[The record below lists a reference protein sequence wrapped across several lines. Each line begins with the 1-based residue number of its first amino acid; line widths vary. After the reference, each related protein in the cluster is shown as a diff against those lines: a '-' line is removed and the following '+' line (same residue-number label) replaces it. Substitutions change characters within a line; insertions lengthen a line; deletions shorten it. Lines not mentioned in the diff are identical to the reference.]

1 MPKSAIAMS
10 TVDGDYV
17 FDINAYLIGAYPDMN
32 LPARKEVCTLV
43 RAQLDEEVVTD
54 EIDAV
59 VLNYALDKAG
69 WKPEKDDD

>member
-43 RAQLDEEVVTD
+43 RAELNVEVIID
-54 EIDAV
+54 EIDGV
-59 VLNYALDKAG
+59 VLNYALDKSG
-69 WKPEKDDD
+69 WKPETTDD